1 MTSGTRSVIS
11 GDCIGVSRGGRL
23 FAEESSGALRES
35 RGSITQCLLV
45 ACLTSGAG
53 ETVSQ
58 QNLVGQIVV
67 STLRTRLH
75 FVEPIGSTSG
85 SKSLRQRRTVESHLA
100 DSPSLFLAR
109 GIERLVDS
117 TRFVTEDTSITR

>member
-1 MTSGTRSVIS
+1 MTSRTRSVIG

-23 FAEESSGALRES
+23 LAEESSGALRES
-35 RGSITQCLLV
+35 TGSITQCLLV
-45 ACLTSGAG
+45 ACFTSGAS

-67 STLRTRLH
+67 SALRTRLH
-75 FVEPIGSTSG
+75 FVEPIGSISG

-100 DSPSLFLAR
+100 DSPSLFLGD

-117 TRFVTEDTSITR
+117 TRFVTENTSITG